1 MKCLIS
7 GCLCSNFRN
16 VFNWC
21 SSSPVSFQSIRW
33 RTSKT
38 RKEQSGILL
47 NPLHSLHMHSP
58 SVERFSNW
66 GRHDNTCLSVTLC
79 LWMVYQYT
87 PTPAPSPNK
96 KKKINPVS
104 GDHALALAIGW
115 IISKQRTRSFETWE
129 GGTCCLQQLALSI
142 EKWSPIVS
150 QMTNLPSG
158 TWLYCLGQTLPW
170 LSLSSL
176 FFTRPLH

>member
-1 MKCLIS
+1 MFLTGAPHHQSASNLLGGEPRRHGKNRVESSWILS
-7 GCLCSNFRN
+7 TLCTCTLLLWKGLVIGVAMTTHAFQLLC
-16 VFNWC
+16 VCGWC
-21 SSSPVSFQSIRW
+21 
-33 RTSKT
+33 TST
-38 RKEQSGILL
+38 PP
-47 NPLHSLHMHSP
+47 PLHHL
-58 SVERFSNW
+58 
-66 GRHDNTCLSVTLC
+66 LI
-79 LWMVYQYT
+79 
-87 PTPAPSPNK
+87 K